1 MYAIQVSN
9 LVRDYEIYD
18 RPIDLALELVTGRRR
33 HRVFRAL
40 SGVSFDVRRGEV
52 LGIIGSNGAGK
63 STLLKI
69 LAGVLE
75 PTSGSIS
82 VNGRVTAILELGLGF
97 NPEYSGRENI
107 FLSGLLYGMG
117 REEVTRKL
125 DSIIDFSGLREFI
138 DRPVKTYSSGMHSRL
153 AFSIATAVEPDI
165 LIVDEAL
172 AAGDSIFVQ
181 KCARRM
187 RQLCSG
193 GRTVLLVSHGT
204 GLLAQMCD
212 RVLWLDRGNVE
223 MLDLA
228 IPVVQAYDLA
238 SHRDSD
244 DNSWL
249 ETIPDVLDG
258 ATEQEGK
265 ERAQPGSTSLKTFRR
280 GPFFIDKV
288 TMLNQL
294 GEPVDRL
301 LTLQPFKIRV
311 DYHCDGELPA
321 VSLGVALSVNS
332 ADDLGAVFQ
341 TFTQNILPTET
352 REEYPKAS
360 FRQPAFRKGW
370 IELSY
375 DALPLNR
382 GQYLLSIG
390 LLENEPGNWQFY
402 EYRHF
407 FYRFSV
413 DDVALGI
420 GAPFF
425 VMPRIQVGE
434 GPAGEPEA
442 APGRSENGP
451 QRTVVDAAS
460 AAAPGISCNVAKAA
474 FAAEPNLVTLN
485 DEIRHLCF
493 VEGGYPDR
501 WPKHSS
507 CPCCGGTDFKKA
519 FKKTDIEHKTCSTCD
534 FVFVDPYPDDELIG
548 RLYNGAYYTNS
559 REYTELPQVEKT
571 GHVAFSAP
579 EDLLRQVVAE
589 ATLGRQAGTWLDV
602 GGGLGAFALL
612 IRQMRPRWD
621 VTLHEFNDKSLQIAQ
636 EKFGL
641 QISTSS
647 PEVML
652 AAGQRFDV
660 ISSLNVI
667 EHIPHPAAFVESYRK
682 LLNPGGLL
690 VTVTPQFTNLNR
702 HISKANSPV
711 TVPPFHV
718 SLFNKDNIR
727 ILMERSAAF
736 SSVDVQ
742 EFGEPAFSLLHHVDY
757 SGHWDVT
764 IPTRQK
770 PHAESIMLKPYSLQ
784 MQHWLNAL
792 DTADKVTRDMFAET
806 DGRLYLAVYARLR
819 ADD

>member
-1 MYAIQVSN
+1 MYAIKVNN

-18 RPIDLALELVTGRRR
+18 RPVDLAIELITGRRR
-33 HRVFRAL
+33 HKMFRAL
-40 SGVSFDVRRGEV
+40 NGVSFDVRRGEV

-107 FLSGLLYGMG
+107 FLSGLLYGMD

-125 DSIIDFSGLREFI
+125 DSIIDFSGLKEFI

-212 RVLWLDRGNVE
+212 RVLWLDRGKVE

-258 ATEQEGK
+258 STEAGGDGD
-265 ERAQPGSTSLKTFRR
+265 RRPGSTSLKTFRR
-280 GPFFIDKV
+280 GPFLIDKV
-288 TMLNQL
+288 TMLNQR
-294 GEPVDRL
+294 GEPTDRL

-311 DYHCDGELPA
+311 DYHCEGDVPP
-321 VSLGVALSVNS
+321 VRLGVALSINK
-332 ADDLGAVFQ
+332 ADDLSAMFQ
-341 TFTQNILPTET
+341 TFTQNILPIET
-352 REEYPKAS
+352 REDYSKAT
-360 FRQPAFRKGW
+360 FRPIASGRGW

-407 FYRFSV
+407 FYRFNV
-413 DDVALGI
+413 DDVALGV

-425 VMPRIQVGE
+425 VMPRIELGE
-434 GPAGEPEA
+434 TPGAGPVPSGHDGETAEKFGLAQPSIHA
-442 APGRSENGP
+442 TNPASSRATAPR
-451 QRTVVDAAS
+451 
-460 AAAPGISCNVAKAA
+460 
-474 FAAEPNLVTLN
+474 AETKLVTLN

-493 VEGGYPDR
+493 VEGGYPER
-501 WPKHSS
+501 WPSHSA
-507 CPCCGGTDFKKA
+507 CPCCGEKVFAKGFQ
-519 FKKTDIEHKTCSTCD
+519 KTGIEHKTCVACD

-559 REYTELPQVEKT
+559 REYTELPEVERT

-579 EDLLRQVVAE
+579 EDLLRQVVAK
-589 ATLGRQAGTWLDV
+589 ATATRQKGTWLDV

-621 VTLHEFNDKSLQIAQ
+621 VTLHEFNVRSLEIAQ

-641 QISTSS
+641 QVSTSS
-647 PEVML
+647 PEAML
-652 AAGQRFDV
+652 ATSQTFDV
-660 ISSLNVI
+660 ISSLNVL
-667 EHIPHPAAFVESYRK
+667 EHIPHPATFVESYIK

-690 VTVTPQFTNLNR
+690 VTVTPQFTPLNR
-702 HISKANSPV
+702 VISKANTPV
-711 TVPPFHV
+711 SVPPFHV
-718 SLFNKDNIR
+718 SLFNKHNIQT
-727 ILMERSAAF
+727 LMERSGAF

-742 EFGEPAFSLLHHVDY
+742 EFGQPAFSLLHHVDY
-757 SGHWDVT
+757 ADHWDVT

-770 PHAESIMLKPYSLQ
+770 PKAESVMLKPYSLR
-784 MQHWLNAL
+784 MQQWLNAL
-792 DTADKVTRDMFAET
+792 DAADKVTSDMFAEQ
-806 DGRLYLAVYARLR
+806 DGRMYLAVYARLR
-819 ADD
+819 AGN